1 MNQSYTVWLELQVV
15 TQNARIPSRL
25 LGLEVFH
32 ISLLPAKSGD
42 VFVTDPGE
50 LHWHGASPNKKMTHI
65 AIQADIEWSNNQVNE
80 SEYKKTCLETK
91 K

>member
-42 VFVTDPGE
+42 VFVPEGSGFVPQIDRQWNFDG
-50 LHWHGASPNKKMTHI
+50 LI
-65 AIQADIEWSNNQVNE
+65 YLADGD
-80 SEYKKTCLETK
+80 
-91 K
+91 